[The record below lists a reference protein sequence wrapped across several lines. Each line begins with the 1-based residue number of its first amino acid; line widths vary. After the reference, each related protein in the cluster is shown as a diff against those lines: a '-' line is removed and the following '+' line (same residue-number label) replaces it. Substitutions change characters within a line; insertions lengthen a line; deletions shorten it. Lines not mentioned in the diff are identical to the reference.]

1 MQIPIQF
8 FRAIVSVTTEHM
20 VDPELSNYLLVS
32 YLSIYGNSSFAI
44 ALITSYS
51 SKGSKAFT
59 TLTFG
64 VSYSQLNI

>member
-1 MQIPIQF
+1 MNAFQMQIPIQF

-44 ALITSYS
+44 TLIS
-51 SKGSKAFT
+51 S
-59 TLTFG
+59 
-64 VSYSQLNI
+64 